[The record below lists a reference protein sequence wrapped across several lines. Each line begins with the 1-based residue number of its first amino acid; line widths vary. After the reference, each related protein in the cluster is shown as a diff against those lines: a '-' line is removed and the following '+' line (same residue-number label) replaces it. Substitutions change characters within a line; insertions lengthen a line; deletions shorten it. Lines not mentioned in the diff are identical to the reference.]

1 MPTVIIQQDDVSDID
16 DNLITTTDMIF
27 RVLLPHQ
34 KLVTATAIYVGV
46 SFVAMEIL
54 YFAVWCRYER
64 PVTNRTCCCK
74 TCLRHGLSRQRTF
87 IPHLHMN

>member
-1 MPTVIIQQDDVSDID
+1 MPVVVIQQDDVSDIVV
-16 DNLITTTDMIF
+16 NLITMTDIVS

-34 KLVTATAIYVGV
+34 KLVTATAIYVGI

-54 YFAVWCRYER
+54 YFGVWCRYEH

-74 TCLRHGLSRQRTF
+74 ACLRRGLGRQNFYNPTYV
-87 IPHLHMN
+87 